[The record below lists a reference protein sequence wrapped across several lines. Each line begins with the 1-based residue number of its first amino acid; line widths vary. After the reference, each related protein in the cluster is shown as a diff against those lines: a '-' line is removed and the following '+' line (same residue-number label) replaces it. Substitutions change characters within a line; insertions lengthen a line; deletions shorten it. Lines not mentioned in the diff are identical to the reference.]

1 MKQQKPG
8 GFLAAESIG
17 GHWRQSRAMTLDS
30 PPCSQSLYKMVMA
43 SNWVSGGAIRRRKAR
58 GGGRAFSKKGDTRD

>member
-17 GHWRQSRAMTLDS
+17 GHWRQSRAMTLD